1 MTTPGAG
8 PPAQEAV
15 NGMDIACPAHM
26 PSTLTRFLGRLSV
39 GRKLLLIFLLDMSAV
54 IYISG
59 ILVNEKYLAIN
70 FARKELA
77 GNAYIAGLQDAM
89 LASAAGQT
97 PPGAQ
102 AQVKQAEQLWGEGM
116 SSAEPSEAFVA
127 ALQALQAAPAPGAAQ
142 QALDRGRELV
152 TRVGNQS
159 NLILDPDLDSYY
171 TMSLIV
177 LRMPEL
183 LDAISGV
190 SAHVLA
196 RPVGSGDAGA
206 QARHLLLEGRL
217 DTGWQATSSD
227 YAEAFAA
234 STPALRTALTGSR
247 QTLQV
252 TLEQY
257 RESAR
262 AAMAG
267 GAGPAERQALMQAH
281 HAVLTGIGQAWQ
293 QARGQMDRLLH
304 ARIEAAFHRMWL
316 HLGTAL
322 ALLALILTAV
332 FFVARQIA
340 MPLKRLA
347 TVADQ
352 VRLTGDHSL
361 RASWHASDEIGRLV
375 LGFNDMLAQLD
386 RERVVQQELAA
397 SARAAQAQQQL
408 VEAMP
413 IPMMV
418 TAVPGHQ
425 VLHANRPA
433 QAWLGNRVDDPWRAG
448 LDPAVRSRF
457 FQQLADRDA
466 VDEFEVRWN
475 TGAEPSWAVLSARR
489 LEFQGQSAVL
499 TAFTPINHLKFMERR
514 LELWA
519 KVFEAS
525 GEGIVIIDAQH
536 RILTANLA
544 FCRSTGYELHE
555 LIGESVAAAD
565 ELGGSA
571 AFLAGLWPQ
580 LERRS
585 QWQGEVEM
593 QRRNGSRYPAWLM
606 LNAMRDGKQGAVSHY
621 IATTIDISDRKRNE
635 ERIRFLAQHDVL
647 TELPNRSLCVE
658 RLRLALQHAQRR
670 GDKVA
675 VLFIDLDRF
684 KHINDSLGH
693 HIGDGLLRS
702 VARRLLDSVRIGDT
716 VSRLGGDE
724 FVVVLDGVSDLHEVV
739 HIVDQ
744 RLVPRV
750 REPHEVGGT
759 RLHISCSVGVALY
772 PDDALDLD
780 TLMRHADVAMYQA
793 KALGRDT
800 AHFFT
805 ADLNERAQARA
816 RLESNLHQAL
826 EREELSLHY
835 QPRVDAHSH
844 RVLGVEALLRWSSPA
859 LGQVAPAQF
868 IPIAEETR
876 LIVPIGAWVID
887 EACRQMADWRGQG
900 LAPDQVSINVSAL
913 QLGDDSLVET
923 LRAALERHGLP
934 AGTVELELT
943 ESMLMDRAEQTL
955 DRLHAI
961 KRLGVELAIDD
972 FGTGY
977 SSLNY
982 LNRFPIDRL
991 KVDRS
996 FVRDMF
1002 EDPADL
1008 AITRAIIGL
1017 GHTLGL
1023 RVVAEGVETEREAQ
1037 TLRAAGCDELQ
1048 GYLIARPLAA
1058 GDLQRW
1064 LQQRNVGAPA
1074 LEAAAQ

>member
-1 MTTPGAG
+1 
-8 PPAQEAV
+8 
-15 NGMDIACPAHM
+15 M

-77 GNAYIAGLQDAM
+77 GNAYISGLHDAM
-89 LASAAGQT
+89 LASAAV
-97 PPGAQ
+97 PPAPLP
-102 AQVKQAEQLWGEGM
+102 ASALAAVERSEQQWGEGM
-116 SSAEPSEAFVA
+116 VSRDASHAYR
-127 ALQALQAAPAPGAAQ
+127 
-142 QALDRGRELV
+142 QALDALQVQAGPAQAQAALKLGRDLV

-171 TMSLIV
+171 TMSLTV
-177 LRMPEL
+177 LRLPEL
-183 LDAISGV
+183 LEALSDL
-190 SAHVLA
+190 SAHALA
-196 RPVGSGDAGA
+196 QPLGQGDASA
-206 QARHLLLEGRL
+206 QTRHLLLEGRL
-217 DTGWQATSSD
+217 ESGWRATVSD
-227 YAEAFAA
+227 YDEAFAA
-234 STPALRTALTGSR
+234 GQPALR
-247 QTLQV
+247 QQLQP
-252 TLEQY
+252 
-257 RESAR
+257 S
-262 AAMAG
+262 
-267 GAGPAERQALMQAH
+267 RQALERAMQRYRDSVRAAVHPGAGVMQRQALLHAH
-281 HAVLTGIGQAWQ
+281 AELLAQTGQAWEGTR
-293 QARGQMDRLLH
+293 AQMDRLLLT
-304 ARIEAAFHRMWL
+304 RIDGFFARMWL

-322 ALLALILTAV
+322 GLLALILTAV

-340 MPLKRLA
+340 RPLKRLA
-347 TVADQ
+347 DVADQ

-386 RERVVQQELAA
+386 RERLVQQELAA
-397 SARAAQAQQQL
+397 SARAAEAQQQL

-433 QAWLGNRVDDPWRAG
+433 QSWLGHCIDDPWRIG
-448 LDPAVRSRF
+448 LEPSVRSRF

-466 VDEFEVRWN
+466 VDEFEVRWHA
-475 TGAEPSWAVLSARR
+475 GAEPSWAVLSARR

-519 KVFEAS
+519 KVFES
-525 GEGIVIIDAQH
+525 SSEGIVIVDASY
-536 RILTANLA
+536 RILTANRA

-555 LIGESVAAAD
+555 LLGASVAQAED
-565 ELGGSA
+565 LGGLA
-571 AFLAGLWPQ
+571 TFLAPLWSK
-580 LERRS
+580 LDHRAN
-585 QWQGEVEM
+585 WQGEVEM
-593 QRRNGSRYPAWLM
+593 QRRNGSHYPAWLM
-606 LNAMRDGKQGAVSHY
+606 LSVMRDGKQGVVSHY

-702 VARRLLDSVRIGDT
+702 VARRLLDAVRVGDT

-724 FVVVLDGVSDLHEVV
+724 FVVVLDGVRDLHEVV

-750 REPHEVGGT
+750 RQAHEVDGT
-759 RLHISCSVGVALY
+759 PLHISCSVGVALY
-772 PDDALDLD
+772 PDDAQDLD

-793 KALGRDT
+793 KALGRDN

-805 ADLNERAQARA
+805 AELNERAQARLN
-816 RLESNLHQAL
+816 LESNLRHAL
-826 EREELSLHY
+826 SQQELSLHY
-835 QPRVDAHSH
+835 QPRIDAHSQ
-844 RVLGVEALLRWSSPA
+844 RVLGVEALLRWHSPA
-859 LGQVAPAQF
+859 LGPVSPAQF

-876 LIVPIGAWVID
+876 LIMPIGAWVID
-887 EACRQMADWRGQG
+887 EACRQMADWRRQG
-900 LAPDQVSINVSAL
+900 LDLGQVSINVSAL
-913 QLGDDSLVET
+913 QLRDDSLVQT
-923 LRAALERHGLP
+923 LGAALQRHGLP
-934 AGTVELELT
+934 SGAVELELT
-943 ESMLMDRAEQTL
+943 ESMLMDHAEQTL
-955 DRLHAI
+955 ARLHAI
-961 KRLGVELAIDD
+961 KQLGVELAIDD

-982 LNRFPIDRL
+982 LKRFPLDRL

-996 FVRDMF
+996 FVRDMLH
-1002 EDPADL
+1002 DPADL
-1008 AITRAIIGL
+1008 AIAHAIIGL

-1037 TLRAAGCDELQ
+1037 TLREAGCDELQ
-1048 GYLIARPLAA
+1048 GFLLAHPMPATALQEWLQARGAARPQDREAMGEPAVPPQTAA
-1058 GDLQRW
+1058 NEL
-1064 LQQRNVGAPA
+1064 PA
-1074 LEAAAQ
+1074 